1 MRFVCLLV
9 VSSVLVSANSV
20 LFDLEP
26 NQEKVNNRFPLR
38 NGKAMRAFCL
48 QCFSEDIE
56 QHELFVAGFS
66 TKDAVD
72 FKVRDRIA
80 CIPFVTIC
88 GLDHRLRWKFALQ
101 KDEPPYRKIYP
112 HGAARRNAQIL
123 FQALRLLNLFK
134 QCGQSPLYVNMFSFL
149 KLLR

>member
-1 MRFVCLLV
+1 MHPSIHLPGTKFGILDEMRSVCLLV

-26 NQEKVNNRFPLR
+26 NQEKVNDRFSLR
-38 NGKAMRAFCL
+38 NGKAMRAFCM

-72 FKVRDRIA
+72 FKVRDK
-80 CIPFVTIC
+80 
-88 GLDHRLRWKFALQ
+88 LRASHL
-101 KDEPPYRKIYP
+101 
-112 HGAARRNAQIL
+112 
-123 FQALRLLNLFK
+123 
-134 QCGQSPLYVNMFSFL
+134 
-149 KLLR
+149 